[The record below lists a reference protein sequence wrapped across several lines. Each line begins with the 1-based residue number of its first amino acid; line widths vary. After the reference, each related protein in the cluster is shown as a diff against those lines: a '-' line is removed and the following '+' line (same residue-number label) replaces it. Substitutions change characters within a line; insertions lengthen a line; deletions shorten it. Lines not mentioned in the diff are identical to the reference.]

1 MWKAIGNA
9 MVQTKDSMPGITS
22 AINEMD
28 MEKLVESRKMF
39 EALAVLG
46 EGGDPGDILAAMGE
60 SLEEALQNL
69 ADMLGEFQSS
79 VAENSA
85 STGGALDGLKDGIKK
100 MTGGG
105 GGSSQSS
112 NSGGGDSG
120 EVVRAVKQLQTAL
133 TSQGIKIK
141 SSGGFFG

>member
-1 MWKAIGNA
+1 
-9 MVQTKDSMPGITS
+9 
-22 AINEMD
+22 

-39 EALAVLG
+39 EALGVLSNGG
-46 EGGDPGDILAAMGE
+46 EPSDILAAMGE

-85 STGGALDGLKDGIKK
+85 TTGGALDGLKDGIKK
-100 MTGGG
+100 LTGGG
-105 GGSSQSS
+105 SKSSGGNRSSDG
-112 NSGGGDSG
+112 GGGDD
-120 EVVRAVKQLQTAL
+120 VVRAVKQLQSTL
-133 TSQGIKIK
+133 VSQGIKVK